1 MTFIFPECTVEEICL
16 ILLVTKIN
24 LLGYLWHA
32 RGCGSGSKAGHPVI
46 WRSVLWSPAPAACT
60 STCPWARLR
69 TSKLLFHQCV
79 HVNVF
84 CSWWADGTLHAGQV
98 NKTGKVLHKCSPFT
112 GNTREISVTLN
123 KVEETFFF
131 FYLKDQG
138 WASRACFWLELVQSE
153 TKTVYTLFF
162 IQSRWDNKRQKR
174 ESGTNT
180 EEEVQ
185 KNTHSDTQCSI
196 VYDYFI
202 YKIY

>member
-46 WRSVLWSPAPAACT
+46 WRSVLWSPAPAACM

-138 WASRACFWLELVQSE
+138 WASRACFWFNLKQKLFTHYFSFSQDEI
-153 TKTVYTLFF
+153 TKDRRENQAQIQRRKYKKIHTV
-162 IQSRWDNKRQKR
+162 I
-174 ESGTNT
+174 
-180 EEEVQ
+180 
-185 KNTHSDTQCSI
+185 HS
-196 VYDYFI
+196 VV
-202 YKIY
+202 